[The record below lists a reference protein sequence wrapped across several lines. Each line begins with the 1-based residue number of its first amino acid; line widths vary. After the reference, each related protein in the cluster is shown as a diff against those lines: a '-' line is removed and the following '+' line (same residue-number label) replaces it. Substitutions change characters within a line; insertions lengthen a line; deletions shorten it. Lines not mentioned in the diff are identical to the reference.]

1 VGKDEVSKAGCC
13 PAPAGR
19 TLVAISG
26 VRRLPPGIV
35 FLALLS
41 FAQPVSSQD
50 SSWTVAAATHRFEV
64 EIATP
69 ASQPEAGNVALLPDG
84 GLLPKPACDVVVTD
98 AGGRELR
105 SLVVWHNPRVGL
117 GVCFETPP
125 STSRAFVYILPAQKT
140 KPADP
145 AAAGYLKPGLLM
157 YIETSAASPSLAKA
171 ASIAKDW
178 PPGRNA
184 RLALVPNV
192 GQSENR
198 LGPDDNFMSWYTGWL
213 TIDKPGRYYFCTISD
228 DASEF
233 RIGGKLVARWPANR
247 PRKDG
252 AKGQFG
258 DHVDMEKGLHALEYL
273 QYETTDKQEA
283 HLCWRPTGTPMDKL
297 PLTVPRTAYLHSGE
311 TRIVSAASRD
321 HLPLPVFDWQC
332 VKYVWIGDR
341 PLNLFRFSR
350 VPGGQPP
357 SDVRFTW
364 RIDEKYE
371 VTESEFL
378 WFWEDEAEHPVTLTS
393 ARGSATASST
403 APVVVPVYP
412 PQMNL
417 NVPADRDMV
426 RRAFL
431 SRLQAGPVQR
441 RPCADWSSNLW
452 ATLVAA
458 LDPYAAPEIPQ
469 AIIERSRQ
477 DLARVSPEWRWAIE
491 GMFVENVRVKD
502 PSAALPWVQRFAR
515 EEMDTS
521 RKVHW
526 QLERAR
532 ILASDLGKIDE
543 ARAALAEIQPATL
556 TPETAVRATVL
567 AGDVERF
574 AGRREEAARFYGAA
588 QDRYRS
594 MQKSAATLSALRRE
608 STNEMSA
615 MAKLA
620 GDWRIA
626 AVREGANHATVQSLL
641 GQKAW
646 AEARRALDQWEIEF
660 PLSKI
665 EGDFPLAEA
674 AFHMAV
680 GDHLRA
686 RRILSSY
693 RAIVEMNSY
702 LARAFTMEMQCLEA
716 LGLRAEMDALAK
728 ERAKRIPTG
737 SASGG
742 MDLLDRQREE
752 MRRKRR

>member
-1 VGKDEVSKAGCC
+1 MRRVVAGAMVLAAAARGQDAPWPVG
-13 PAPAGR
+13 
-19 TLVAISG
+19 
-26 VRRLPPGIV
+26 
-35 FLALLS
+35 
-41 FAQPVSSQD
+41 
-50 SSWTVAAATHRFEV
+50 AATHRFEV

-98 AGGRELR
+98 AGGRELK

-117 GVCFETPP
+117 GVCFENPP
-125 STSRAFVYILPAQKT
+125 PDARAFVHILPAQKT

-145 AAAGYLKPGLLM
+145 AAAGFLKPGVLM
-157 YIETSAASPSLAKA
+157 YVETSAAAPSMAKA
-171 ASIAKDW
+171 ASIARDW

-198 LGPDDNFMSWYTGWL
+198 LGPDDNFMAWYRGWL
-213 TIDKPGRYYFCTISD
+213 TIDPPGRYYFCTISD

-258 DHVDMEKGLHALEYL
+258 DNVDLEKGLHSLEYL

-283 HLCWRPTGTPMDKL
+283 HLCWRPTGTPIDKL

-311 TRIVSAASRD
+311 TRIVSAATRD
-321 HLPLPVFDWQC
+321 GLPLPVFDWTC
-332 VKYVWIGDR
+332 VKYVWIGDK

-350 VPGGQPP
+350 TSKQAVPE
-357 SDVRFTW
+357 DVRFTW
-364 RIDEKYE
+364 KIDERHE
-371 VTESEFL
+371 VTDPEFL
-378 WFWEDEAEHPVTLTS
+378 WFWEDEAEHPVTLTA
-393 ARGSATASST
+393 ARGSATASCT

-426 RRAFL
+426 RQAFL
-431 SRLQAGPVQR
+431 SRLKAGPAQR

-477 DLARVSPEWRWAIE
+477 DLAKVAPEWRWAIE

-502 PSAALPWVQRFAR
+502 PAAALPWVQRFAR

-526 QLERAR
+526 QMERAR
-532 ILASDLGKIDE
+532 ILATDLGMTNE

-556 TPETAVRATVL
+556 TPEAAVRATVL
-567 AGDVERF
+567 AGDIERF
-574 AGRREEAARFYGAA
+574 AGRRDEAVRFYGAA
-588 QDRYRS
+588 QDRHRA

-608 STNEMSA
+608 STNEISA

-626 AVREGANHATVQSLL
+626 AVREGANHATVQSLIE
-641 GQKAW
+641 QKAW
-646 AEARRALDQWEIEF
+646 AEARRALDQWEVEF

-680 GDHLRA
+680 GDPRRA

-693 RAIVEMNSY
+693 RAAVEMNSY
-702 LARAFTMEMQCLEA
+702 LARAFSMEMKCLEA
-716 LGLRAEMDALAK
+716 LGLRAEMDALAA

-737 SASGG
+737 TSGG
-742 MDLLDRQREE
+742 GVDLLDRQREE

>member
-1 VGKDEVSKAGCC
+1 MKRLAVAAVV
-13 PAPAGR
+13 
-19 TLVAISG
+19 LVAG
-26 VRRLPPGIV
+26 AVRGQAP
-35 FLALLS
+35 
-41 FAQPVSSQD
+41 
-50 SSWTVAAATHRFEV
+50 SWTVNPATHRFEI

-69 ASQPEAGNVALLPDG
+69 ATQPEAGNVALLPDG

-98 AGGRELR
+98 AGGRELK

-117 GVCFETPP
+117 GVCFENPP
-125 STSRAFVYILPAQKT
+125 PDSRAFVHILPAQKT
-140 KPADP
+140 KPAD
-145 AAAGYLKPGLLM
+145 AAAAAFLKPGVLM
-157 YIETSAASPSLAKA
+157 YVETSAATPSMAKA

-198 LGPDDNFMSWYTGWL
+198 LGPDDNFMTWYTGWL
-213 TIDKPGRYYFCTISD
+213 TIEKPGRYYFCTISD

-258 DHVDMEKGLHALEYL
+258 DYVDMVTGLHALEYL
-273 QYETTDKQEA
+273 QYETTGQQEA
-283 HLCWRPTGTPMDKL
+283 HLCWRPAGTPIDKL
-297 PLTVPRTAYLHSGE
+297 PLTTPRTAYLHSGE
-311 TRIVSAASRD
+311 TRIVSAAAKD
-321 HLPLPVFDWQC
+321 GLPLPVIDWQC
-332 VKYVWIGDR
+332 VKYVWTGDR
-341 PLNLFRFSR
+341 PVNLFRFSR
-350 VPGGQPP
+350 IPGGAAPA
-357 SDVRFTW
+357 DVRFTW
-364 RIDEKYE
+364 KIDERHE
-371 VTESEFL
+371 VTADEFL
-378 WFWEDEAEHPVTLTS
+378 WLWEDEAEHPVTLT
-393 ARGSATASST
+393 AVRGSASASST

-412 PQMNL
+412 PQMNM
-417 NVPADRDMV
+417 NVPGDREMV
-426 RRAFL
+426 RKAFL
-431 SRLQAGPVQR
+431 SRLQAGPAQR

-458 LDPYAAPEIPQ
+458 LDPYATPEIPQ

-477 DLARVSPEWRWAIE
+477 DLARVAPEWRWAIE

-526 QLERAR
+526 QMERAR
-532 ILASDLGKIDE
+532 ILATDLGMTNE
-543 ARAALAEIQPATL
+543 ARAVLAEIQPATL

-567 AGDVERF
+567 AGDVERL
-574 AGRREEAARFYGAA
+574 AGRRDEAVRLYSAA
-588 QDRYRS
+588 QDRYRA

-608 STNEMSA
+608 STNEISA

-626 AVREGANHATVQSLL
+626 AVREGANHATVQSLI

-680 GDHLRA
+680 GDPRRA

-693 RAIVEMNSY
+693 RASVEMNSY
-702 LARAFTMEMQCLEA
+702 LARAFSMEMQCLEA
-716 LGLRAEMDALAK
+716 LGLRAEMDALAA

-737 SASGG
+737 TSGG
-742 MDLLDRQREE
+742 GVDLLDRQREE
-752 MRRKRR
+752 MRRRRR

>member
-1 VGKDEVSKAGCC
+1 MRRIATAAMVLAAAGAARAE
-13 PAPAGR
+13 AP
-19 TLVAISG
+19 
-26 VRRLPPGIV
+26 P
-35 FLALLS
+35 
-41 FAQPVSSQD
+41 
-50 SSWTVAAATHRFEV
+50 WTVGTATHRFEV
-64 EIATP
+64 EITAP

-84 GLLPKPACDVVVTD
+84 GLLPKPACDAVVTD
-98 AGGRELR
+98 AGGRELK

-117 GVCFETPP
+117 GVCFENPP
-125 STSRAFVYILPAQKT
+125 SDARAFVYVVPAQKT

-145 AAAGYLKPGLLM
+145 AAAGFLKPGVLM
-157 YIETSAASPSLAKA
+157 YVETSAATPSMAKA
-171 ASIAKDW
+171 ASIARDW

-198 LGPDDNFMSWYTGWL
+198 LGPDDNFMAWYTGWL
-213 TIDKPGRYYFCTISD
+213 TIETPGRYYFCTISD

-258 DHVDMEKGLHALEYL
+258 DTVDMEKGLHTLEYL
-273 QYETTDKQEA
+273 QYETTGQQEA
-283 HLCWRPTGTPMDKL
+283 HLCWRPTGTPIDKL
-297 PLTVPRTAYLHSGE
+297 PLTTPRTAYLHSGE
-311 TRIVSAASRD
+311 TRIVSAAMKD
-321 HLPLPVFDWQC
+321 GLPLPVIDWQC
-332 VKYVWIGDR
+332 VKYVWTGDR
-341 PLNLFRFSR
+341 PVNLFRFAR
-350 VPGGQPP
+350 MPGGAAPG
-357 SDVRFTW
+357 DVRFAW
-364 RIDEKYE
+364 KIDDRYE
-371 VTESEFL
+371 VTADEFL
-378 WFWEDEAEHPVTLTS
+378 WLWEDEAEHPVTLT
-393 ARGSATASST
+393 AVRGSASAASSV
-403 APVVVPVYP
+403 PVVVPVYP
-412 PQMNL
+412 PQMNM
-417 NVPADRDMV
+417 NVPADREMV
-426 RRAFL
+426 RKAFL
-431 SRLQAGPVQR
+431 SRLQAGPAQR

-458 LDPYAAPEIPQ
+458 LDPYATPEIPQ

-477 DLARVSPEWRWAIE
+477 DLARVAPEWRWAIE
-491 GMFVENVRVKD
+491 GMFVETVRVKD
-502 PSAALPWVQRFAR
+502 PAAALPWVQRFAR

-526 QLERAR
+526 QMERAR
-532 ILASDLGKIDE
+532 ILATDLGRTNE

-556 TPETAVRATVL
+556 TPEAAVRATVL
-567 AGDVERF
+567 AGDIERF
-574 AGRREEAARFYGAA
+574 AGRRDEAARFYGAA
-588 QDRYRS
+588 QDRYRA

-615 MAKLA
+615 MARLA

-626 AVREGANHATVQSLL
+626 AVREGANHATVQSLIE
-641 GQKAW
+641 QKAW
-646 AEARRALDQWEIEF
+646 AEARRTLDQWEIEF

-680 GDHLRA
+680 GDPLRA

-693 RAIVEMNSY
+693 RATVEMNSY
-702 LARAFTMEMQCLEA
+702 LARAFSMEMKCIEA
-716 LGLRAEMDALAK
+716 LGLRAEMDALAA

-737 SASGG
+737 TSGG
-742 MDLLDRQREE
+742 GTDLLDRQREE